1 MSCITYPC
9 IIPVALFLTTS
20 LFHLTPLHE
29 HPPIH
34 HRRKRHVLWHKG
46 TRFVF
51 PSDAEE
57 CPGLCLLSVAPEW
70 GMDHGR
76 GSWTNQERLK
86 STLARGV
93 CCPWMHTCLVR
104 GSRVD
109 HGPIR
114 MRLKSDIPR
123 THAWVTGQP
132 STPVTCPRTNQVLV
146 KSTIPYGRES
156 WSNSSSFMGT

>member
-1 MSCITYPC
+1 MHFSLPHLCSTSPLYTSIHRFIIGARDTYC
-9 IIPVALFLTTS
+9 GTKALGLYFQVMPKSALACVCCPWLPSGARTTGEAQ
-20 LFHLTPLHE
+20 TGP
-29 HPPIH
+29 
-34 HRRKRHVLWHKG
+34 
-46 TRFVF
+46 
-51 PSDAEE
+51 
-57 CPGLCLLSVAPEW
+57 
-70 GMDHGR
+70 
-76 GSWTNQERLK
+76 WTNQERLK

-146 KSTIPYGRES
+146 KSTIPLVENHGQIVAVS
-156 WSNSSSFMGT
+156 WGLSIFHS

>member
-1 MSCITYPC
+1 MPWLVSA
-9 IIPVALFLTTS
+9 VRGARTTGEAQ
-20 LFHLTPLHE
+20 TGP
-29 HPPIH
+29 
-34 HRRKRHVLWHKG
+34 
-46 TRFVF
+46 
-51 PSDAEE
+51 
-57 CPGLCLLSVAPEW
+57 
-70 GMDHGR
+70 
-76 GSWTNQERLK
+76 WTNQERLK

-146 KSTIPYGRES
+146 KSTIPLVENHGQIVAVS
-156 WSNSSSFMGT
+156 WGLSIFHS